1 MKYSAFFL
9 IPILCIFFTYCNMEK
24 NSEKQNMYYWEP
36 EVSTSKANPIEN
48 IDVSYFFEDGSKLC
62 VFGSAFTNLGL
73 SKWGCFNDYG
83 KDWKIN
89 LPTEVGA
96 KWISYAEKKAYIIY
110 TELPIEQIKYN
121 FENGYEGYTRE
132 GKPEKGMYKS
142 INLCLLP
149 KGEVGLYLKG
159 SSRTILLDWSA
170 KGEESQDYELFRSGK
185 NSAKTLEEHISNTI
199 KLNPELDIKEALSL
213 DLIHKY
219 FERFNY
225 KIKVDFED
233 KKSIM
238 KWHTCDFSNAE
249 HTIAYNK
256 DEEQSIKYPSRM
268 KYFKNIWDC
277 NGYQY
282 TAYFYF
288 NEDEMLRVFDEA
300 YGDDRMQKGELN
312 IFVSKYNNLFEISLN
327 VGGESHVLKKTEIR
341 VFRDP
346 LSDLN
351 GESEL
356 MYKNYEND
364 HQNIF
369 KGE

>member
-1 MKYSAFFL
+1 
-9 IPILCIFFTYCNMEK
+9 MEK

-121 FENGYEGYTRE
+121 FEDGYEGYTRE

-199 KLNPELDIKEALSL
+199 KLAVYSNKRSGSL
-213 DLIHKY
+213 
-219 FERFNY
+219 
-225 KIKVDFED
+225 
-233 KKSIM
+233 
-238 KWHTCDFSNAE
+238 C
-249 HTIAYNK
+249 
-256 DEEQSIKYPSRM
+256 
-268 KYFKNIWDC
+268 
-277 NGYQY
+277 
-282 TAYFYF
+282 
-288 NEDEMLRVFDEA
+288 
-300 YGDDRMQKGELN
+300 
-312 IFVSKYNNLFEISLN
+312 
-327 VGGESHVLKKTEIR
+327 
-341 VFRDP
+341 
-346 LSDLN
+346 
-351 GESEL
+351 
-356 MYKNYEND
+356 
-364 HQNIF
+364 QNH
-369 KGE
+369 G